1 MTKKSGMNL
10 KTIRLIQIAL
20 SLGIS
25 LVFWAF
31 IGFFLGRWLD
41 ERLGTEPL
49 LMALAMLL
57 FIGYGFY
64 GFIKEMINLSDMEK
78 KERLKERDS
87 KASKEDAVKDDKQ

>member
-1 MTKKSGMNL
+1 MVKKSGMNL
-10 KTIRLIQIAL
+10 KTIRLIHISM

-49 LMALAMLL
+49 FLALAMLL

-64 GFIKEMINLSDMEK
+64 GFIKEMIALGDMEK
-78 KERLKERDS
+78 KERLKEKDS
-87 KASKEDAVKDDKQ
+87 KD

>member
-49 LMALAMLL
+49 FMALTMLL

-64 GFIKEMINLSDMEK
+64 GFIKEMITLSDMEK

>member
-1 MTKKSGMNL
+1 MKKKSGMNF
-10 KTIRLIQIAL
+10 KTMRLIQMAL

-49 LMALAMLL
+49 FIAISMLL

-64 GFIKEMINLSDMEK
+64 GFIKEMIALGDMEK
-78 KERLKERDS
+78 KERLKEREGKDVN
-87 KASKEDAVKDDKQ
+87 EDAVKGDK